1 MTKTE
6 IMSLKTDAMRMVA
19 GSILD
24 YARKMDVDTSEPG
37 VCQSS
42 KRVLRADVDHLFGAL
57 VQKHLQKHLRKLAA
71 HIIEGADVVD
81 VIQEE
86 VTSDGG

>member
-6 IMSLKTDAMRMVA
+6 AMSIKTDTLRMVA

-42 KRVLRADVDHLFGAL
+42 KRVSRRDMDHLFGAL
-57 VQKHLQKHLRKLAA
+57 VQKHLQKHLQKLAA
-71 HIIEGADVVD
+71 HLIEGATVVD
-81 VIQEE
+81 GIQARA
-86 VTSDGG
+86 DQL

>member
-6 IMSLKTDAMRMVA
+6 IMTIKTDAMRMVA
-19 GSILD
+19 MSITD

-42 KRVLRADVDHLFGAL
+42 KRVSRRDMDHLFDAL
-57 VQKHLQKHLRKLAA
+57 AQKHLQKHLQKLAV
-71 HIIEGADVVD
+71 HLIEGAAVADALQAEAD
-81 VIQEE
+81 KL
-86 VTSDGG
+86 